1 MVIQNNYK
9 LCGGIQRGACAP
21 LCVVVGEGYIREG
34 PHRKGP
40 SLMRFFGHFLS
51 AQKVTR
57 VWAGEAQD
65 LRGTEVKPPKNEV
78 WGPKGP
84 TDQRICFCSRLES
97 PTARPI
103 FTRSG
108 MI

>member
-9 LCGGIQRGACAP
+9 LCGGFQRGAGAP
-21 LCVVVGEGYIREG
+21 LCVVAGEGYIREG

-57 VWAGEAQD
+57 GVGPEAPYS
-65 LRGTEVKPPKNEV
+65 RGTGPEAPK
-78 WGPKGP
+78 
-84 TDQRICFCSRLES
+84 I
-97 PTARPI
+97 
-103 FTRSG
+103 
-108 MI
+108 

>member
-9 LCGGIQRGACAP
+9 LCGGFQRGACAP
-21 LCVVVGEGYIREG
+21 LCVVAGEGYIREG

-65 LRGTEVKPPKNEV
+65 LRGTGVKPPKNEV
-78 WGPKGP
+78 WGPSAP
-84 TDQRICFCSRLES
+84 RINEYVFAAGQTAPPPDRSS
-97 PTARPI
+97 PDRE
-103 FTRSG
+103 
-108 MI
+108 